1 MTENEPRIR
10 TKQINGPEGR
20 FALMFDAE
28 RWPQL
33 SEHQFNASG
42 YTNAQAVAGQG
53 GRGSAWFVPTPAGD
67 AVLKHYL
74 RGGLLAKF
82 VYENYFYRSAAHSRG
97 FKEFALLQ
105 KLSTLGLPVPKPLA
119 AFCQRGLFSY
129 RAALVTERLQNVYS
143 LVSAVQK
150 SNAPW
155 QALGETLARF
165 HKAGAHHSDLNANNI
180 LLNQQD
186 EVFIIDWD
194 KCALETA
201 PGAWCEKVLA
211 RLQRS
216 LLKECKQSNATQLQH
231 GVANM
236 LKTYQQAML

>member
-33 SEHQFNASG
+33 SEHQFSASG
-42 YTNAQAVAGQG
+42 YANVQTVVGQG
-53 GRGSAWFVPTPAGD
+53 GRGSAWFVQTPVGG

-82 VYENYFYRSAAHSRG
+82 VTDRYVYFGASHTRG
-97 FKEFALLQ
+97 FQEFELLQ
-105 KLSTLGLPVPKPLA
+105 KLLKLGLPVPKPLA
-119 AFCQRGLFSY
+119 AFCHCGLFSY
-129 RAALVTERLQNVYS
+129 RGALVTERLQDVYS
-143 LVSAVQK
+143 LVSAVQQ

-155 QALGETLARF
+155 QLLGETLARF

-180 LLNQQD
+180 LLNPQN

-194 KCALETA
+194 KCVLETA

-216 LLKECKQSNATQLQH
+216 LLKECNQSNATQLQQ

-236 LKTYQQAML
+236 LKTYQQAMT

>member
-82 VYENYFYRSAAHSRG
+82 VHENYFYRGAAHSRG
-97 FKEFALLQ
+97 LKEFALLQ

-216 LLKECKQSNATQLQH
+216 LLKECKLADPAQLQH

>member
-42 YTNAQAVAGQG
+42 YANAQTVAGQG

-82 VYENYFYRSAAHSRG
+82 VHNSYFYRGAANSRG
-97 FKEFALLQ
+97 FKEFTLLQ
-105 KLSTLGLPVPKPLA
+105 KLSMLGLPVPKPLA

-129 RAALVTERLQNVYS
+129 RAALVTERLQDVYS

-155 QALGETLARF
+155 QLLGEILARF

-180 LLNQQD
+180 LLNPQN

-194 KCALETA
+194 NCSLETG

-216 LLKECKQSNATQLQH
+216 LLKECKQHDTTQLQQ
-231 GVANM
+231 GITQM
-236 LKTYQQAML
+236 LTTYQQAMI

>member
-82 VYENYFYRSAAHSRG
+82 VHENYFYRGAAHSRG
-97 FKEFALLQ
+97 LKEFALLQ

>member
-216 LLKECKQSNATQLQH
+216 LLKECKLADPAQLQH

>member
-1 MTENEPRIR
+1 MNENESRVSI
-10 TKQINGPEGR
+10 KHINGPEGY
-20 FALMFDAE
+20 FALLFDAD

-42 YTNAQAVAGQG
+42 YANAQPVAGQG

-74 RGGLLAKF
+74 RGGFLAKF
-82 VYENYFYRSAAHSRG
+82 VHDCYFYLGARRTRG
-97 FKEFALLQ
+97 FREFELLM

-119 AFCQRGLFSY
+119 AFCRRGLFSY
-129 RAALVTERLQNVYS
+129 RAALVTERLPNIQS
-143 LVSAVQK
+143 LVSAVQQ

-155 QALGETLARF
+155 QVVGETLARF

-180 LLNQQD
+180 LLNRQN
-186 EVFIIDWD
+186 EAFIIDWD
-194 KCALETA
+194 KCTLEDA

-216 LLKECKQSNATQLQH
+216 LLKECKQHDTTQLQLGMAH
-231 GVANM
+231 M
-236 LKTYQQAML
+236 LRAYQKAML

>member
-82 VYENYFYRSAAHSRG
+82 VHENYFYRGAAHSRG

-216 LLKECKQSNATQLQH
+216 LLKECKLADPAQLQH